1 MLFVPVYHK
10 FLPKKREI
18 LPKRE
23 KVKAVRRL
31 TASITQAQTGA
42 SVQTILRRE
51 LGLSAAAVR
60 RAKALDDGILL
71 DGEPVFTNVRVEA
84 GQVLTVAVGDQT
96 GSDQIAPVPGP
107 LNIVYEDEDL
117 VIVDKAGG
125 VPVHPSQGHHGDTLA
140 NFLLAHYAAQGL
152 TAAFHPV
159 NRLDRGTSGL
169 MAVAKHAHAHE
180 KLQEQLQNGHLRR
193 TYLAVC
199 EGVPVPRRGCVD
211 APIAR
216 VPGAVLR
223 RQVCPQGA
231 QARTHYEV
239 LGTGNGRALVRLSL
253 ETGRTH
259 QIRVH
264 LAHVGCPLAGDFL
277 YGTELPQL
285 PGRFALHSAA
295 IRLCQPVTGERL
307 AFSSPLP
314 PALENLLTATHR
326 E

>member
-60 RAKALDDGILL
+60 RAKGLPDGILL

-107 LNIVYEDEDL
+107 LKIVYEDEDL

-216 VPGAVLR
+216 APGSVLR